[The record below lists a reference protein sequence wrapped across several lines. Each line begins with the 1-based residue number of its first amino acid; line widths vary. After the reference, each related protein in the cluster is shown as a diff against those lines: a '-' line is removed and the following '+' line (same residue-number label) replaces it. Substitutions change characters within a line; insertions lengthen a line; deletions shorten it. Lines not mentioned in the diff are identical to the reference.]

1 MKIGVILVLAFVF
14 RLINLNQSLWLDEA
28 TQVLLSREPLGNIIF
43 NHAADFHPP
52 LSYILMHYWL
62 FFNDSEIWL
71 RLLSVIF
78 AISTIWIV
86 YKFSSEV
93 FNRKTGLLSALLL
106 SIAPYYIYYSQE
118 IRMYSEATFFAT
130 LSIYSFYKLT
140 KENKITTSLIY
151 ILSSVAL
158 IYTHYDGFFLI
169 ATQLVY
175 LGVTKKNLLPLF
187 LKRISFIILFWL
199 PWLPQFLKQLEAGS
213 NINQYLPGW
222 NNVLSTTPYKALPL
236 TFFKFSFGRI
246 DFDNKIIYIF
256 VAMIIFSVFGFVF
269 FQAIRKIKKD
279 DEKLIIYWLLIP
291 LTCAMLISLK
301 LPIYQPFRILFVLPA
316 FYILLAVGILNFSKL
331 RKIFLFTVFGISLA
345 GLSMYYINPKYS
357 REDWKGAANFI
368 INNSSLDT
376 VVIFAWPE
384 PFSPYQY
391 YAQNKYALGVVKN
404 FPAKLEDVDN
414 NLFLIENKKEVYLF
428 EYLQNLSDPNKF
440 IQQALIKK
448 GFKQDKIIDFRG
460 VGFIYHFL
468 NTSS

>member
-1 MKIGVILVLAFVF
+1 M
-14 RLINLNQSLWLDEA
+14 
-28 TQVLLSREPLGNIIF
+28 
-43 NHAADFHPP
+43 
-52 LSYILMHYWL
+52 
-62 FFNDSEIWL
+62 EIYE
-71 RLLSVIF
+71 RI
-78 AISTIWIV
+78 
-86 YKFSSEV
+86 E
-93 FNRKTGLLSALLL
+93 
-106 SIAPYYIYYSQE
+106 
-118 IRMYSEATFFAT
+118 
-130 LSIYSFYKLT
+130 
-140 KENKITTSLIY
+140 SLIQSFNWHSPSWD
-151 ILSSVAL
+151 L
-158 IYTHYDGFFLI
+158 
-169 ATQLVY
+169 
-175 LGVTKKNLLPLF
+175 
-187 LKRISFIILFWL
+187 FIILFWL